1 MREGSLQTQE
11 LSMAASGCINASEH
25 HTVITL
31 TKTLQHVTE
40 QSDTGEVSKCYSSS
54 CQSITAFKPCAYVI
68 LVILLLITVITC
80 FSQTTD

>member
-1 MREGSLQTQE
+1 MSCFREQNVLREGSLKTQE

-40 QSDTGEVSKCYSSS
+40 QRVTQEK
-54 CQSITAFKPCAYVI
+54 FLNVI
-68 LVILLLITVITC
+68 LAHVKASQLLYPVLM
-80 FSQTTD
+80 